1 MHQFDNCRLGGTNHL
16 PHKVHAGC
24 QADYLIQIRQ
34 KTLYECEIKFSKN
47 AVPPTV
53 ISDVQEKIA
62 RLSMPRH
69 MSYRPV
75 LIHAGAIAESITE
88 QEYFSS
94 VIDFGELMTSADT
107 ST

>member
-1 MHQFDNCRLGGTNHL
+1 
-16 PHKVHAGC
+16 V
-24 QADYLIQIRQ
+24 
-34 KTLYECEIKFSKN
+34 CEIKFSKT

-75 LIHAGAIAESITE
+75 LIHAGAIAESIAE

-94 VIDFGELMTSADT
+94 VIDFGELMASADI